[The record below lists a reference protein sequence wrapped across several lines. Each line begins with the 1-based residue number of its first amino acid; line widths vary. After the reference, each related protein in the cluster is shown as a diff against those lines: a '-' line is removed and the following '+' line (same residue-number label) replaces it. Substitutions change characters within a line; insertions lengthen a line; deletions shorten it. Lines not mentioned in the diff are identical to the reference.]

1 MHEVP
6 KLGRYYGDALWFRRG
21 LMPIIIADEYG
32 VLDNIEEPQNRMRLL
47 QLFRP
52 LVHSGSNSTAY

>member
-1 MHEVP
+1 
-6 KLGRYYGDALWFRRG
+6 
-21 LMPIIIADEYG
+21 MPIIIADEYG

-52 LVHSGSNSTAY
+52 LVHSGSNSTAYWGEEAGIFAKGPVDYSVET